1 MLRHSAESLLRRI
14 IRESVHQN
22 FDLSRIVQDFT
33 RIVGLTRIQFRRL
46 QNIMADR
53 DKEALME
60 FVKGKILD
68 AKMDIESDEE
78 PEIAKITREMS
89 DAMSL
94 IDKDQLYDAFS
105 QHEKFKTPYS
115 PGRQGAPDTIAAAQ
129 QMAPII
135 GASIS
140 PRSIT
145 SARKTGKNDRLFT
158 QVIRHPQFRSLAVK
172 YGSSP
177 SSSVA
182 TAIVNILIGQ

>member
-1 MLRHSAESLLRRI
+1 MI

-22 FDLSRIVQDFT
+22 FDLSRIVEDFI
-33 RIVGLTRIQFRRL
+33 RIVGLTRIGFREL
-46 QNIMADR
+46 QGIMAAR
-53 DKEALME
+53 DKERLMDFMRVE
-60 FVKGKILD
+60 LQG
-68 AKMDIESDEE
+68 AKMDIGSDKESDL
-78 PEIAKITREMS
+78 AKITREMS

-94 IDKDQLYDAFS
+94 IDKDQLYDVFS

-115 PGRQGAPDTIAAAQ
+115 PGGRGAPDTIAAAQ

-140 PRSIT
+140 PRSIA

-158 QVIRHPQFRSLAVK
+158 QVIRHPQFRSLAVE